1 MTITPVDRAQQGQNL
16 NILRA
21 EEMISE
27 KEREREKQLM
37 ARNWRII
44 LSNEEVEMAFRD
56 WLQMQESDSYR
67 DRIFYLAPGSE

>member
-1 MTITPVDRAQQGQNL
+1 MITLVKRAQKGQNM

-27 KEREREKQLM
+27 REREKRLI
-37 ARNWRII
+37 AHNWRII

-67 DRIFYLAPGSE
+67 DGIFHLAPGSE